1 MEGRDAVCAVYRFG
15 LGGREL
21 SELGIKERRVGQV
34 TILETD
40 ALMRINLKFGR
51 SSVTLA
57 SAVEA
62 LLASGQKHI
71 LLNLDGVNS
80 ISARTIGD
88 LVSIHLAAKEGGG
101 QFKLFNLTPIV
112 RQLMRVTNLSVVF
125 NLYEN
130 EKEAIESF
138 DVIEESV

>member
-1 MEGRDAVCAVYRFG
+1 
-15 LGGREL
+15 L

-40 ALMRINLKFGR
+40 TLMRINLKFGR

-62 LLASGQKHI
+62 LLAGGQKQI

-80 ISARTIGD
+80 MSARTLGD
-88 LVSIHLAAKEGGG
+88 LVSMHLAAKEGGG
-101 QFKLFNLTPIV
+101 QFKLFNPTPMV

-138 DVIEESV
+138 DVIEGSVQ

>member
-1 MEGRDAVCAVYRFG
+1 
-15 LGGREL
+15 
-21 SELGIKERRVGQV
+21 
-34 TILETD
+34 
-40 ALMRINLKFGR
+40 MRINLKFGR

-62 LLASGQKHI
+62 LLAGGQKQI

-80 ISARTIGD
+80 MSARTLGD
-88 LVSIHLAAKEGGG
+88 LVSMHLAAKEGGG
-101 QFKLFNLTPIV
+101 QFKLFNPTPMV
-112 RQLMRVTNLSVVF
+112 RQLMRVTHLSVVF

-138 DVIEESV
+138 DVIEGSVQ

>member
-1 MEGRDAVCAVYRFG
+1 MCVPRPGISAKV
-15 LGGREL
+15 
-21 SELGIKERRVGQV
+21 SELGIKERRIGPV

-40 ALMRINLKFGR
+40 ALMRVGLRFGR

-62 LLASGQKHI
+62 LMAAGQKQI

-80 ISARTIGD
+80 VSARTLGD
-88 LVSIHLAAKEGGG
+88 LVSMHLAAKEGGG
-101 QFKLFNLTPIV
+101 QFKLFNLTPMV
-112 RQLMRVTNLSVVF
+112 RQLMQVTNLSVVF

-138 DVIEESV
+138 DVVEGSAQ

>member
-1 MEGRDAVCAVYRFG
+1 M
-15 LGGREL
+15 

-40 ALMRINLKFGR
+40 ALLRINLKFGR
-51 SSVTLA
+51 SSVTL
-57 SAVEA
+57 SNAVEA
-62 LLASGQKHI
+62 LLAAGQKQI

-80 ISARTIGD
+80 IGARTLGD
-88 LVSIHLAAKEGGG
+88 LVSMHLAAKEGGG
-101 QFKLFNLTPIV
+101 QFKLFNLTPMV
-112 RQLMRVTNLSVVF
+112 RQLMQVTNLMVVF

-138 DVIEESV
+138 DVVEGSVQ

>member
-1 MEGRDAVCAVYRFG
+1 V
-15 LGGREL
+15 

-40 ALMRINLKFGR
+40 PLMRVDLRFGG

-62 LLASGQKHI
+62 LLAAGQKQI
-71 LLNLDGVNS
+71 LLSLGGVNS
-80 ISARTIGD
+80 VSARTLGD
-88 LVSIHLAAKEGGG
+88 LVSMHLAAKEGGG
-101 QFKLFNLTPIV
+101 QFKLFNLTPMV

-138 DVIEESV
+138 DVVEGRAQ

>member
-1 MEGRDAVCAVYRFG
+1 MLWFAVFL
-15 LGGREL
+15 LGISAKV

-40 ALMRINLKFGR
+40 ALRRVDLRFGK

-57 SAVEA
+57 TAVQA
-62 LLASGQKHI
+62 LLAAGQKQI

-80 ISARTIGD
+80 VSARTLGD
-88 LVSIHLAAKEGGG
+88 LVSMHLAAKDGGG
-101 QFKLFNLTPIV
+101 QFKLFNLTPMV

-130 EKEAIESF
+130 EREAIESF
-138 DVIEESV
+138 DVIEGSVQ

>member
-1 MEGRDAVCAVYRFG
+1 M
-15 LGGREL
+15 

-40 ALMRINLKFGR
+40 TLMRINLRFGR

-57 SAVEA
+57 NAVEA
-62 LLASGQKHI
+62 LLAAGQKQI

-88 LVSIHLAAKEGGG
+88 LVSMHLAAKEGGG
-101 QFKLFNLTPIV
+101 QFKLFNLTPMV

-125 NLYEN
+125 NLYKD
-130 EKEAIESF
+130 EKEALESF
-138 DVIEESV
+138 DVVERSGQ

>member
-1 MEGRDAVCAVYRFG
+1 M
-15 LGGREL
+15 

-57 SAVEA
+57 NAVEA
-62 LLASGQKHI
+62 LLAAGQKQI

-80 ISARTIGD
+80 VSARTLGD
-88 LVSIHLAAKEGGG
+88 LVSTHLAAIERGG
-101 QFKLFNLTPIV
+101 QFKLFNPTPMV
-112 RQLMRVTNLSVVF
+112 RQLMRVTHLSVVF

-138 DVIEESV
+138 DVIEGSVQ

>member
-1 MEGRDAVCAVYRFG
+1 VGES
-15 LGGREL
+15 L

-40 ALMRINLKFGR
+40 TLMRINLKFGR

-62 LLASGQKHI
+62 LLAGGQKNI

-80 ISARTIGD
+80 MSARTLGD
-88 LVSIHLAAKEGGG
+88 LVSMHLAAKEGGG
-101 QFKLFNLTPIV
+101 QFKLFNPTPMV
-112 RQLMRVTNLSVVF
+112 RQLMRVTNLAVVF
-125 NLYEN
+125 NLYDN

-138 DVIEESV
+138 DVIEGSVQ